1 MSNRVEDLEPWLQPW
16 ARWLLSLVPSAQLTS
31 TRRTSQQQLQLY
43 NAYLRGES
51 KYPAA
56 PPGRSMHE
64 YGRAFDLFLQDPR
77 MLDELGQIW
86 ESVGGTWGGRGS
98 DPIHFEA

>member
-1 MSNRVEDLEPWLQPW
+1 MSARLADLQPFLRPW
-16 ARWLLSLVPSAQLTS
+16 ATWLITHGNVQVSSV
-31 TRRTSQQQLQLY
+31 RRTYQEQVTLY

-56 PPGRSMHE
+56 PPGRSLHE
-64 YGRAFDLFLQDPR
+64 QGRAFDVVGHPAELRRLG
-77 MLDELGQIW
+77 MLW
-86 ESVGGTWGGRGS
+86 ESVGGRWGGRFG